1 MKKLLLLA
9 VVLSAAASVMAQGTV
24 AFANLGLAN
33 TYKLSTN
40 NAAGTASGFMTGANA
55 YRIGLYAGAAGTPA
69 AGLTLVGLATNQ
81 ANAALAG
88 QFTGGNP
95 FTINGLGGAGTTI
108 AFQLRAWSFAGGLNY
123 EEAALGQ
130 VANPDIALGISS
142 LGSTVLGGGTTPP
155 GALWSNANP
164 TGGITGFTLVPGTV
178 PEPSSIA
185 LGLLGLGAIAL
196 FRRRK

>member
-9 VVLSAAASVMAQGTV
+9 ALLGTTGSVLAQGTV
-24 AFANLGLAN
+24 AFSNLGLAN
-33 TYKLSTN
+33 TYKISTN
-40 NAAGTASGFMTGANA
+40 NLGNTGFMQGANSF
-55 YRIGLYAGAAGTPA
+55 RIGLYAGAAGTPA
-69 AGLTLVGLATNQ
+69 SGLTLVGLATNQ

-95 FTINGLGGAGTTI
+95 FTVNGLGGAGTTI
-108 AFQLRAWSFAGGLNY
+108 AFQLRGWSFANGLSY
-123 EEAALGQ
+123 EEAMTAPGAL
-130 VANPDIALGISS
+130 LGVSG
-142 LGSTVLGGGTTPP
+142 LGSTVMGGGTTPP
-155 GALWSNANP
+155 GALWTVTNP
-164 TGGITGFTLVPGTV
+164 NGITGFEVSGV

>member
-9 VVLSAAASVMAQGTV
+9 ALLGTTASVLAQGTV
-24 AFANLGLAN
+24 AFSNLGLAN
-33 TYKLSTN
+33 TYKISTN
-40 NAAGTASGFMTGANA
+40 NLGATGFMQGANA
-55 YRIGLYAGAAGTPA
+55 FRIGLYAGAAGTPA
-69 AGLTLVGLATNQ
+69 SGLTLVGLATNQ

-95 FTINGLGGAGTTI
+95 FTVNGLGGAGTTI
-108 AFQLRAWSFAGGLNY
+108 AFQLRGWSFASGLSY
-123 EEAALGQ
+123 EEAAAAAPGALLG
-130 VANPDIALGISS
+130 VSG
-142 LGSTVLGGGTTPP
+142 LGSTTLGGGTTPP
-155 GALWSNANP
+155 GALWTATNP
-164 TGGITGFTLVPGTV
+164 NGITGFTVSGGIV